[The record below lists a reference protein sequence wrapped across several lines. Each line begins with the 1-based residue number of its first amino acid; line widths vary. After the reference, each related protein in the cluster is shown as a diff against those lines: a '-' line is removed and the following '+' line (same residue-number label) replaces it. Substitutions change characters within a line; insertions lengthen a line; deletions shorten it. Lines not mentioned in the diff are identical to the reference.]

1 LEREI
6 ILNKIL
12 IVTIISSF
20 LVILA
25 CGGGAASVAV
35 EFEGEEEPTA
45 TSVPPTTAPES
56 TATTAPEPT
65 ATTEVADVPEP
76 TATPVP
82 TATNVPEPTATA
94 TATPTPTP
102 TPTATP
108 TPVPTATPL
117 GEFTVIN
124 SYGYSLGIDGTIDVD
139 AIAWLGGG
147 PDQNQGLV
155 SFRSDGTAVILI
167 WQPLQGQPLAVL
179 TGLGLGVLQASQPT
193 TVFTGIAEG
202 VIDVKDRETAFGGFA
217 GIDSGGTTIGGG
229 LVGAWACEANE
240 FILILTGADSTL
252 VQIRFDRLLDNFDCV
267 AR

>member
-1 LEREI
+1 MEREI

-94 TATPTPTP
+94 TPTPTP

-124 SYGYSLGIDGTIDVD
+124 SYGYSLGIDGTVDVD

>member
-1 LEREI
+1 M
-6 ILNKIL
+6 
-12 IVTIISSF
+12 
-20 LVILA
+20 ILA

-94 TATPTPTP
+94 TPTPTP

-124 SYGYSLGIDGTIDVD
+124 SYGYSLGIDGTVDVD

>member
-1 LEREI
+1 MEREI

-12 IVTIISSF
+12 IVTIVSSF

-94 TATPTPTP
+94 TPTPTP

-124 SYGYSLGIDGTIDVD
+124 SYGYSLGIDGTVDVD

>member
-82 TATNVPEPTATA
+82 TATNVPEPTA

>member
-94 TATPTPTP
+94 TPTPTP

-124 SYGYSLGIDGTIDVD
+124 SYGYSLGIDGTVDVD